1 MSKVL
6 TPNLLASKLLQIK
19 AIKINVQ
26 NLFVWASGINS
37 PIYCDNR
44 LALSYPEVRNIV
56 KEGLLHLSSQFEDC
70 DYIAGVA
77 TAGIPWGMLLAD
89 NMGKPFVYIRSAPK
103 SHGRQNL
110 IEGELISGK
119 KVLVVEDLISTGG
132 SSIEAVK
139 AIRDNGNEVL
149 GVIAIFSYNLTKAEV
164 NFKTVNC
171 KFKTISNYDIL
182 VEEAKKLNYI
192 SDEEFDLV
200 KDWKSDPENW
210 FKKLKRHN
218 DGQ

>member
-1 MSKVL
+1 MSKVF

-19 AIKINVQ
+19 AIKINMQ

-44 LALSYPEVRNIV
+44 LALSYPEVRNIIIV
-56 KEGLLHLSSQFEDC
+56 GLLDLSTHFGDC

-89 NMGKPFVYIRSAPK
+89 HLNKPFVYIRSKPK

-110 IEGELISGK
+110 IEGELKSGK
-119 KVLVVEDLISTGG
+119 NVLVVEDLISTGG

-139 AIRDNGNEVL
+139 AIENNGNEVL
-149 GVIAIFSYNLTKAEV
+149 GVIAIFSYNLNKAKV
-164 NFKTVNC
+164 NFESANC

-182 VEEAKKLNYI
+182 VEEAKKFNYI
-192 SDEEFDLV
+192 SEEEFELV